1 VTVPAEPFAARL
13 AAGLASYGTEPFI
26 EFEGVWHTGDDIS
39 TYGDRLAAALF
50 DAGVAPAD
58 PIGVVVRNRLPHA
71 AVILGFIAT
80 GRPVVMIYSYQS
92 ERAIAGD
99 VGGLQLA
106 AVIAD
111 RDDWT
116 EPVLSAAHRAGTAA
130 VAVSATEPRV
140 ELLAVRGEPH
150 APHKDPALREA
161 GIHILTSGTTGPPR
175 RVLIR
180 TAVLEHTVRSIT
192 HGQLV
197 SSGDPPDIVFWPFGS
212 IGVCQLLAP
221 ALTRKR
227 MVLLEKFT
235 VADWVRAVKTYRVR
249 RRSAADHRAD
259 VTRRRRAEVRS
270 RIARVP
276 GGRIG
281 PTGAGHP

>member
-1 VTVPAEPFAARL
+1 
-13 AAGLASYGTEPFI
+13 
-26 EFEGVWHTGDDIS
+26 
-39 TYGDRLAAALF
+39 
-50 DAGVAPAD
+50 VAPAD